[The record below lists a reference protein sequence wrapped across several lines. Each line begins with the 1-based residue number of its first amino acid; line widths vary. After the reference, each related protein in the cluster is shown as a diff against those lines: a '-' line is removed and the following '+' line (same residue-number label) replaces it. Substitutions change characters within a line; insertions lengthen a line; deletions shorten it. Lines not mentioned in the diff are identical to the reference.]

1 MWPFTEP
8 ADQVALDNII
18 VHLREMQ
25 WVGMTVN
32 GSIVLV
38 EADANC
44 CGFLNR

>member
-8 ADQVALDNII
+8 ADLVALDNII